1 MSKVCVVKLEN
12 GASPAPLP
20 LDESERLEVLAKYDL
35 LDTPPE
41 LAFDEITKIASFLC
55 ETPIALVS
63 LVDEHRQWFKSRVGL
78 DATETSRDLAFCAH
92 AILNPGT
99 IMEIC
104 DTTKDERFSTNPLT
118 DESSVGIRFY
128 CGAPLVTNDQKALGT
143 LCVIDTKPKMLSDV
157 QKSMLQSLSKLVVD
171 QMELRYRNKQLEQIT
186 SLLEVTESQLR
197 SHNKKLEER
206 NADLEQRLKEL
217 EQNENNI
224 LNTPAGGVINLLRQ
238 LQTDIGPKHTLAND
252 LEQVITLIG
261 SHKLY
266 EVDVPHAIQHGVP
279 DIDSQTKGFLLTQ
292 LSNFTEEKQVNEP
305 KKKHVQAH
313 PHAHVRRASL
323 ESFAPLLTNVDNWD
337 CDAFELQ
344 KATNSCALSCVGF
357 HVISRHG
364 LFTKLNL
371 SADKISSFLLSVEA
385 GYLSNPYHNSTHAT
399 DVLLAGNHLVKAT
412 GLEKYLT
419 PKELLSILVACIV
432 HDLGHP
438 GLNNSFLVST
448 TDKLAILHNDRSVL
462 ENHHCVQ
469 AFKLLQNSENDFVEF
484 LSATDRQ
491 EVRKMVIELVLA
503 TDMANHVDIMNQF
516 ANRRK
521 TAEGLDLGS
530 KEDRLL
536 AMKLVIKCADI
547 SNPARPKC
555 IYQKW
560 VDCVMEEF
568 FQQGDKEKQLSLPVS
583 SFMDRETTHI
593 PKCQLG
599 FIQYICLPTFTA
611 LTEQFPT
618 ASQPLSHLQANMAE
632 WKQQLDGVAS

>member
-1 MSKVCVVKLEN
+1 MVKLEN

-20 LDESERLEVLAKYDL
+20 MDESERLETLAKYDL
-35 LDTPPE
+35 LDTSPE

-63 LVDEHRQWFKSRVGL
+63 LVDENRQWFKSRVGL
-78 DATETSRDLAFCAH
+78 DAMETSRDLAFCAH
-92 AILNPGT
+92 AILNPGS
-99 IMEIC
+99 IMEVC
-104 DTTKDERFSTNPLT
+104 DTAKDERFNTNPLT
-118 DESSVGIRFY
+118 ALTSSVGIRFY
-128 CGAPLVTNDQKALGT
+128 CGAPLVTVDNKALGT
-143 LCVIDTKPKMLSDV
+143 LCVIDTKPKELSHL

-171 QMELRYRNKQLEQIT
+171 QIELRYRNKQLEQIR

-224 LNTPAGGVINLLRQ
+224 LNTPAAGVINLLRQ
-238 LQTDIGPKHTLAND
+238 LQTDIGPKHTLATD

-266 EVDVPHAIQHGVP
+266 EVDVQHAIQHGVP

-292 LSNFTEEKQVNEP
+292 LSNFTEDKQLNEYS

-313 PHAHVRRASL
+313 PHSHARRASL
-323 ESFAPLLTNVDNWD
+323 ESFGPILTNLDTWE

-344 KATNSCALSCVGF
+344 KATNSSALSCVGF

-371 SADKISSFLLSVEA
+371 SVDKISNFLLSVEA
-385 GYLSNPYHNSTHAT
+385 GYLANPYHNHTHAT
-399 DVLLAGNHLVKAT
+399 DVLLAGNYLVRAT

-419 PKELLSILVACIV
+419 PKELLAILVACIV

-438 GLNNSFLVST
+438 GLNNTFLVT
-448 TDKLAILHNDRSVL
+448 TTNKLAILHNDRSVL

-484 LSATDRQ
+484 LTQVDRQ
-491 EVRKMVIELVLA
+491 EIRKLVIELVLA

-547 SNPARPKC
+547 SNPARPPH
-555 IYQKW
+555 IYHKW

-568 FQQGDKEKQLSLPVS
+568 FQQGDREKQLSLPLS

-593 PKCQLG
+593 PKCQIG

-611 LTEQFPT
+611 LTEQFPS
-618 ASQPLSHLQANMAE
+618 ASQPLTYLQANMAE
-632 WKQQLDGVAS
+632 WKRELDGVAS